1 MGKPLRSM
9 DDFFHQV
16 YQSFMEEGE
25 DLPCRKG
32 SKKALYGHSFLFS
45 HMEPVDFDAAPT
57 LRFMKRHDV
66 DLWLKSYRTFFFQPA
81 KDGRIPLK
89 ALYEKGYKSLKGL
102 SFLTS
107 VKKKMQ
113 IQIYTLQGKG
123 AFFLCCKVIPE
134 KSDAFL
140 DAPKEVFFWYAFFC
154 AFFILLRAK
163 YGNKLELGNFFYQPA
178 TFLATGKE
186 LKAIQN
192 FSSKKGD
199 LRTSVGFIKALRK
212 KIQEIIEMEGVEKT
226 RDFYLEKVD
235 ALSKRASCRG
245 RKDGA
250 LVVDE
255 GDHIL
260 AEKITMPWHGPC
272 ICEGLQHGEA
282 CPHQKSAVIQAVMT
296 AIRKSPERDM
306 GDFTLYSKHAPTDA
320 ELAIVCH
327 AGIRKLSYLEGAID
341 PEKWPQML
349 IK

>member
-16 YQSFMEEGE
+16 YQSFMEEGQ
-25 DLPCRKG
+25 DIPCRKG
-32 SKKALYGHSFLFS
+32 SKKALYGDSFLFVS
-45 HMEPVDFDAAPT
+45 LAPVDFDAVHA

-66 DLWLKSYRTFFFQPA
+66 GLWIKVYHTFFSKPG

-89 ALYEKGYKSLKGL
+89 ALYEKGCKTLKGL

-107 VKKKMQ
+107 VKKKTQ
-113 IQIYTLQGKG
+113 IQVYTLQDKDT
-123 AFFLCCKVIPE
+123 FFLCCKVIPE

-140 DAPKEVFFWYAFFC
+140 DAPKEIFFWYAFFC
-154 AFFILLRAK
+154 AFFLLLREK
-163 YGNKLELGNFFYQPA
+163 YGDKLELGKFFYQPA
-178 TFLATGKE
+178 TFFATGKE
-186 LKAIQN
+186 LKAIQEI
-192 FSSKKGD
+192 SSKKGD

-212 KIQEIIEMEGVEKT
+212 KMKEIIEMEEVEKT

-255 GDHIL
+255 GGHIL

-282 CPHQKSAVIQAVMT
+282 CPRQKSAVIQAVMT
-296 AIRKSPERDM
+296 AMRKSPERDM
-306 GDFTLYSKHAPTDA
+306 GDFTLYSKHAPTDT

-327 AGIRKLSYLEGAID
+327 AGIRKLSYLEGQIEI
-341 PEKWPQML
+341 EKWPQML